1 MAGEKILIVEDD
13 HIVAADLS
21 DVVSSLGYETS
32 GIADSF
38 ETAQRLAPFSTMAL
52 VDVNLRDGATGPRI
66 AQYLANEFGIAVVMV
81 TGSPEMLE
89 TNLSKVVGLISKPVH
104 PSLIRNVL
112 DYLRSVREG
121 GGGLPP
127 AGMRLFA

>member
-1 MAGEKILIVEDD
+1 
-13 HIVAADLS
+13 
-21 DVVSSLGYETS
+21 
-32 GIADSF
+32 
-38 ETAQRLAPFSTMAL
+38 MAL